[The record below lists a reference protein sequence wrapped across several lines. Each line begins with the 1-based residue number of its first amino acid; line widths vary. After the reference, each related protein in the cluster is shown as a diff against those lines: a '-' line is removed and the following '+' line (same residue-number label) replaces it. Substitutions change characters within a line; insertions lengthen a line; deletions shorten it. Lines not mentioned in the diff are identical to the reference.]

1 MKYEMIIGL
10 EVHLQSKTESKMFCG
25 CSAKYFGAKP
35 NTHTC
40 PVCLGLPG
48 AMPVPNKKAVG
59 LCLKLGLALDC
70 KIRTESKFDR
80 KNYFYP
86 DLPKGYQISQYDQPF
101 AENGFLEIETSEG
114 TKKIGI
120 TRVHQEEDTGKS
132 MHNKNETLLDYNK
145 SGVPLIEVVTEP
157 DFRSAEEVGIFAKAM
172 KQIVKYADISDAD
185 MEKGQM
191 RFEPNMSVREV
202 GEPELPEYK
211 VEVKNIGSIS
221 VLEKVIRLE
230 FERQTAILEKG
241 ELPAQETR
249 GLVDM
254 SGKTVSQRGKET
266 EADYR
271 YFPEPDIP
279 VMKFEQKYLDELEA
293 ELPEMPREK
302 YGRFVGMG
310 IKKEDAAVLSADK
323 DVAEIFENVLPYLK
337 EESEITAQGAA
348 NHFIN
353 KKLDDHYKTAEKIAE
368 KIKEEYVKKE
378 TDTDVLSEAIQKA
391 LSTNEKALADYK
403 SGKNP
408 NAIMFLVGQVMREM
422 KGQADANTV
431 REALKKELKK

>member
-1 MKYEMIIGL
+1 MIIGL

-391 LSTNEKALADYK
+391 LSSNEKALTDYK

-408 NAIMFLVGQVMREM
+408 NAIMFFVGQVMREM